1 VHEALDGLS
10 VDPQAG
16 LGGDADK
23 RSERYGPNEIKE
35 TSRRGPLRIFVSQF
49 ADYIVA
55 VAAEVRRI
63 FDDIRKSIKDTM
75 SSNSGEIWTLFP
87 ANCFLVTFVSSKVN
101 CAARQG
107 ESPSGERRSSGG

>member
-1 VHEALDGLS
+1 VHEVLDGLS

-55 VAAEVRRI
+55 AVAEGRRI
-63 FDDIRKSIKDTM
+63 FDDIRISIKDTM

-87 ANCFLVTFVSSKVN
+87 ANCFLATFVVKAVRN
-101 CAARQG
+101 PYG
-107 ESPSGERRSSGG
+107 TL